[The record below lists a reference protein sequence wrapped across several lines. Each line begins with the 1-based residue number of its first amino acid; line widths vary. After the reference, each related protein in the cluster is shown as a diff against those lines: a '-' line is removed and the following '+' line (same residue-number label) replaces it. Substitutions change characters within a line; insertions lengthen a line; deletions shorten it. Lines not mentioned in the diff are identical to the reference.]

1 MLKQWKNE
9 NLGVIYFYIPNSKKN
24 EILTSDGVLL
34 PYDEFKSMSSEEYL
48 VKKNTNGGYDYNLSR
63 KSERLV
69 KKAVN
74 ITPTNTQTSQ
84 PNGVNKSVNEF
95 TKTSS
100 SYSNTIS
107 TDVEKLEK
115 VVKKIKSEQKTKS
128 LPQKKIKV
136 PKETIIEKKEEPKI
150 EKPKRM
156 HIEVVDEPTEE
167 QKSTKN
173 KDDMIEPKIEINS
186 INNEVVDKEENK
198 EISIK
203 TKKEFNWF
211 DFAYPRLTLIIV
223 IICSCL
229 SIFFT
234 GTYMQRLQTVYVAY
248 AISSAIL
255 IYGIIGMQMARRSW
269 KAKKYGQ
276 AFIFGITAIA
286 VLMFSMFSAV
296 DVNYAR
302 FKESHQSIEESY
314 NVNDGKKL
322 SYDLMKEELADNKK
336 QIELLNEDIKFQQT
350 QWVLSWDSELKKN
363 VLLEGRIS
371 ATAQQKIT
379 DDNVRIEELNK
390 RNKEI
395 NEKLMEYAESG
406 ISVEKIESKTER
418 AKSLTD
424 LIGALF
430 GISGNIVQ
438 LIILLIPSIFC
449 DLINILGTTIY
460 CQKFEEEKEKQ

>member
-1 MLKQWKNE
+1 MLKQWRNE
-9 NLGVIYFYIPNSKKN
+9 NLGVIYFYVPNSKKN
-24 EILTSDGVLL
+24 EILTTDGVLL
-34 PYDEFKSMSSEEYL
+34 PYDEFKSITSEEYSA
-48 VKKNTNGGYDYNLSR
+48 KKNTSSLYDYQLSR
-63 KSERLV
+63 QSERLV

-74 ITPTNTQTSQ
+74 ITPINTQTLQS
-84 PNGVNKSVNEF
+84 NGVNESANDFVKS
-95 TKTSS
+95 
-100 SYSNTIS
+100 SNTLMNNFAPK
-107 TDVEKLEK
+107 VEQS
-115 VVKKIKSEQKTKS
+115 KI

-136 PKETIIEKKEEPKI
+136 PKEVTDITKSESGKITENTESKDDKTHEIIKSSENKSEMKPIDSEITSKEDVI
-150 EKPKRM
+150 
-156 HIEVVDEPTEE
+156 
-167 QKSTKN
+167 KN
-173 KDDMIEPKIEINS
+173 K
-186 INNEVVDKEENK
+186 
-198 EISIK
+198 
-203 TKKEFNWF
+203 KKFNWF

-234 GTYMQRLQTVYVAY
+234 GTYMQRLQSVYIAY
-248 AISSAIL
+248 AISCAIL

-296 DVNYAR
+296 DVNYAK
-302 FKESHQSIEESY
+302 FKESHKDIEESY
-314 NVNDGKKL
+314 NVNEGKKL
-322 SYDLMKEELADNKK
+322 SYDLMKDELAENKK

-350 QWVLSWDSELKKN
+350 QWVLAWDNDLKKN

-406 ISVEKIESKTER
+406 ISVEKTESKTER

-430 GISGNIVQ
+430 GISGNVVQ
-438 LIILLIPSIFC
+438 LIILLIPSIFT

-460 CQKFEEEKEKQ
+460 CQKFEDEEKD